1 MVFGIV
7 LTTGFSAG
15 WNIFKLIVITV
26 LVLIL
31 AFYATK
37 LIAKY
42 QNNTLSER
50 ASFHVEG
57 PKLYRNYIYS
67 ISLSS
72 LDSTNTELFII
83 SERNTTSAN
92 VTTNTSCLNPNLL
105 PEEYRYIERFTL
117 LKDSNSSERSL
128 PYDLELLKEVLLNS
142 DIFVF
147 KPKDNSEYTKVGDE
161 ILLQWGNYGSSLP
174 PPGVIGDH
182 FKDEIMHI
190 SECTIDFIR
199 K

>member
-1 MVFGIV
+1 M
-7 LTTGFSAG
+7 
-15 WNIFKLIVITV
+15 
-26 LVLIL
+26 
-31 AFYATK
+31 
-37 LIAKY
+37 
-42 QNNTLSER
+42 SEK

-72 LDSTNTELFII
+72 LDSTNTEQFII

-92 VTTNTSCLNPNLL
+92 VTTNTSCLSPILL
-105 PEEYRYIERFTL
+105 PEKYRYIERFTL

-174 PPGVIGDH
+174 PPEVIGDH